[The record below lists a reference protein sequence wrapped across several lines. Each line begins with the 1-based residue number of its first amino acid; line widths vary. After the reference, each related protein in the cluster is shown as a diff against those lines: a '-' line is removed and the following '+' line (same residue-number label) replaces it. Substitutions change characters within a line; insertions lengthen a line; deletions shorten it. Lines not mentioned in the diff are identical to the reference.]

1 MIIADYH
8 THTYFS
14 SDSNTEPEAQIQSA
28 LKKGLSYLC
37 FTDHE
42 DMDYCYPGEFQLDL
56 PSYTASMEKLR
67 NVRLEQKSVNNELK
81 NTNMIPSLASALA
94 QVANNQTQS
103 SSDSDVAALL
113 NNDKSASDNAPANLS
128 SSPNIA
134 TTTSNNPEI
143 QENSNTNGNVV
154 VGIAKNNAPQDIDE
168 SLNTT
173 QMPQNIESPN
183 IQSLDDPSSSSKQ
196 NTDIDTQANNT
207 QTNTSSQMNTIQ
219 SQTRDSTTTNA
230 TTENTSSQDN
240 TESTAQNNANNGNT
254 VGIVSGDDKER
265 VVDLFL

>member
-1 MIIADYH
+1 MKHLEKHKKRMLKRKIINTAFLLIFSVIAVA
-8 THTYFS
+8 TY
-14 SDSNTEPEAQIQSA
+14 
-28 LKKGLSYLC
+28 Y
-37 FTDHE
+37 
-42 DMDYCYPGEFQLDL
+42 
-56 PSYTASMEKLR
+56 
-67 NVRLEQKSVNNELK
+67 
-81 NTNMIPSLASALA
+81 
-94 QVANNQTQS
+94 
-103 SSDSDVAALL
+103 
-113 NNDKSASDNAPANLS
+113 
-128 SSPNIA
+128 
-134 TTTSNNPEI
+134 TSNFSKAKDIIEVNVNIKNSEI

-173 QMPQNIESPN
+173 QMPQNTESPN
-183 IQSLDDPSSSSKQ
+183 IQSLDDSSPSSKQ
-196 NTDIDTQANNT
+196 NTDIDTQTNNT